1 MIRLP
6 ALIAE
11 PPRWRLPLSHVGA
24 GELLGGLLADDM
36 EAAVARFT
44 RLLTDEPTLLLW
56 SVCRSPCW
64 LADPPDAVQDVAA
77 WLAQS
82 GLSVLRW
89 DDGSPGD
96 APAVPE
102 SQLTAW
108 IELATASVV
117 VSRLAAR
124 FSGEPSGAV
133 ETPGVRTAPAWPT
146 LFGLLHNARAWLAAS
161 ASGPDTDLASRAT
174 SCLPSWLAQWL
185 GDMASP
191 SPQNAV
197 VATVARAVEISSQA
211 DAEESGSA
219 DRRPADEL
227 AESAEDRRRVR
238 ERWLGDCLGSGDVL
252 PAVILKL
259 ARLRQL
265 EQQFAKTLETEK
277 IEALQAFA
285 YGASHEINNPLA
297 NISTRAQTLLREETD
312 PERRRKLAVMN
323 SQAFRAHE
331 LIADLMLFARP
342 PALSVEPIDLAAL
355 VDQVLGELTLDA
367 QSQKTALVRVPNAS
381 PVTIAADA
389 GHLAAALKSLCVNSL
404 EALRLG
410 GRIEVSVHAVGAPGP
425 ESDGREWVEIVV
437 ADTGPG
443 IPPEVRRHLF
453 DPYFSGR
460 EAGRGLGLGLSKCW
474 TIVSQH
480 GGRIDVDDGPQPG
493 ATFRIRL
500 PSGAPVG

>member
-1 MIRLP
+1 MIQLP

-11 PPRWRLPLSHVGA
+11 PPHWRLPLSHAGV
-24 GELLGGLLADDM
+24 GELFGGLLADDV
-36 EAAVARFT
+36 EAAVARFAG
-44 RLLTDEPTLLLW
+44 LLADEPALLLW

-64 LADPPDAVQDVAA
+64 QAVPPNDLQDVAA

-96 APAVPE
+96 DSFPPV
-102 SQLTAW
+102 SQLQAW
-108 IELATASVV
+108 AELATASVA

-124 FSGEPSGAV
+124 FSRAPSDALETQSVGA
-133 ETPGVRTAPAWPT
+133 APAWPA
-146 LFGLLHNARAWLAAS
+146 LFGLLYNAREWLAAS
-161 ASGPDTDLASRAT
+161 ASRPDTEPASRAAAR
-174 SCLPSWLAQWL
+174 LPSWLVQWL
-185 GDMASP
+185 DDLASP
-191 SPQNAV
+191 SPRDAV
-197 VATVARAVEISSQA
+197 VTAVARAVTVSGQA
-211 DAEESGSA
+211 DAGDTGSA
-219 DRRPADEL
+219 DSRTADEL
-227 AESAEDRRRVR
+227 AESAADLPRVR
-238 ERWLGDCLGSGDVL
+238 ERWLGAPPGFGDFL
-252 PAVILKL
+252 PAAVLKL
-259 ARLRQL
+259 ARLQQL
-265 EQQFAKTLETEK
+265 EQQFDTTLEREK

-342 PALSVEPIDLAAL
+342 PALSVEPIDLVPL
-355 VDQVLGELTLDA
+355 VDQVLGELAIDA
-367 QSQKTALVRVPNAS
+367 QSQKTALVRLPNAS
-381 PVTIAADA
+381 PVTILGDA

-410 GRIEVSVHAVGAPGP
+410 GRIEISVHAVTAPGQDS
-425 ESDGREWVEIVV
+425 EGREWVEIVV

-474 TIVSQH
+474 TIVTQH
-480 GGRIDVDDGPQPG
+480 GGRIDVDHGPQPG

-500 PSGAPVG
+500 PSRAPVG